1 MLLDGF
7 LVWKNYILEFVLV
20 DAQLAQNKKVAG
32 DKVYHCLHRRI
43 CWCLRWL

>member
-20 DAQLAQNKKVAG
+20 DAQLAQKKKVAR
-32 DKVYHCLHRRI
+32 DTVHHCQEDLSEFEVAV
-43 CWCLRWL
+43 